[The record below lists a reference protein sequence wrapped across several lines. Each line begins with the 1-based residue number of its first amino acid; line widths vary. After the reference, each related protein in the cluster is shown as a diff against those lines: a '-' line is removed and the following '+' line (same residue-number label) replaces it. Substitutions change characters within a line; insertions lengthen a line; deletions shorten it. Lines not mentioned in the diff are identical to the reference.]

1 MPNKIVRI
9 TVITDCRATS
19 VGEMTAGGDYD
30 VPEKE
35 AQKLI
40 DRGFA
45 KPYEMAKVA
54 KVVKKATQE
63 TVNSY
68 SDAD

>member
-1 MPNKIVRI
+1 MPNKIVKI

-45 KPYEMAKVA
+45 KEYKPGKT
-54 KVVKKATQE
+54 VKKAVQE
-63 TVNSY
+63 TVSSY

>member
-1 MPNKIVRI
+1 MPNKIVKI

-45 KPYEMAKVA
+45 KPYEAA
-54 KVVKKATQE
+54 KVVKKAVQE
-63 TVNSY
+63 TVSSY